1 MIKCVIMAGV
11 GTEEKALYSLKKIS
25 HHLLLKSNYLYP
37 TKGKKKARLND
48 TIGDYSMGGG
58 GLFAGA
64 YLRMYG
70 MTINTSNRKLSNHSI
85 LFNLDIKFNP
95 SF

>member
-58 GLFAGA
+58 LIRRGLFEDVR
-64 YLRMYG
+64 YDYKHKQQEVKQPQHIVQSR
-70 MTINTSNRKLSNHSI
+70 H
-85 LFNLDIKFNP
+85 
-95 SF
+95 